1 MISFRQA
8 DLIQSLD
15 KAAHPVVGLVFKARG
30 VKDQSPN
37 FTSYE
42 YYNNGIKLPELS
54 TDKNL
59 LKTFKNVPSITV
71 TKHRNPNEASGWS
84 WSEEHTP
91 LANFVWS
98 KGFDF
103 KREYPVE
110 YSGDDAKEVIIW
122 VVKR

>member
-15 KAAHPVVGLVFKARG
+15 KAAHPVVGLVFNPRG
-30 VKDQSPN
+30 VKDQGNN
-37 FTSYE
+37 FVTYE
-42 YYNNGIKLPELS
+42 YYNAGIKIPEFS
-54 TDKNL
+54 TQQNL
-59 LKTFKNVPSITV
+59 VKTFQNVPSINV
-71 TKHRNPNEASGWS
+71 SKHRDPNEESGWS
-84 WSEEHTP
+84 WSEEHTQ

-103 KREYPVE
+103 KKEYPVE
-110 YSGDDAKEVIIW
+110 YSDDVQEVTVW